1 MIAVVQRVAE
11 AAVEVEGERIATIG
25 AGLLVLLGIH
35 RDDTHGDLEYTLR
48 KTLSLRIFG
57 RPTEDTLSLRIFGRP
72 TEERSIMDAAA
83 ELLVVSQFTLLAD
96 VRKGRRPSYANAAR
110 GAAAEGLYERFVDEA
125 RRSVPT
131 QSGRFGANMRVRSTN
146 QGPLTILIDS
156 HDRRSAS

>member
-11 AAVEVEGERIATIG
+11 AAVEVEGEPIAAIG

-35 RDDTHGDLEYTLR
+35 RDDTHGDLDYTLR

-57 RPTEDTLSLRIFGRP
+57 RPTE
-72 TEERSIMDAAA
+72 ERSIVDAAA

-96 VRKGRRPSYANAAR
+96 VRKGRRPSYAHAAR
-110 GAAAEGLYERFVDEA
+110 GAAAEALYERFVDEA

-156 HDRRSAS
+156 HDRRSTR

>member
-1 MIAVVQRVAE
+1 MIAVVQRVCE
-11 AAVEVEGERIATIG
+11 AAVEVEGERIAAIG

-35 RDDTHGDLEYTLR
+35 RDDTQGDLEYTLR

-57 RPTEDTLSLRIFGRP
+57 RPTE
-72 TEERSIMDAAA
+72 ERSIVDAAA

-96 VRKGRRPSYANAAR
+96 VRKGRRPSYAHAAR
-110 GAAAEGLYERFVDEA
+110 GAAAEALYQRFVDEA

-131 QSGRFGANMRVRSTN
+131 QSGRFGVNMRVRSTN

>member
-1 MIAVVQRVAE
+1 MIAVVQRVRE
-11 AAVEVEGERIATIG
+11 AAVEVEGERIAAIG

-57 RPTEDTLSLRIFGRP
+57 RPTE
-72 TEERSIMDAAA
+72 ERSIVDAAA

-96 VRKGRRPSYANAAR
+96 VRKGRRPSYAHAAR
-110 GAAAEGLYERFVDEA
+110 GAAAEALYERFVDEA

>member
-1 MIAVVQRVAE
+1 MIAVIQRVCE
-11 AAVEVEGERIATIG
+11 AAVEVEGKRIAAIG

-57 RPTEDTLSLRIFGRP
+57 RPTE
-72 TEERSIMDAAA
+72 ERSIVDAAA

-96 VRKGRRPSYANAAR
+96 VRKGRRPSYAHAAR
-110 GAAAEGLYERFVDEA
+110 GAAAEALYERFVDEA

-156 HDRRSAS
+156 HDRRSAR

>member
-11 AAVEVEGERIATIG
+11 AAVEVEGEPIAAIG

-35 RDDTHGDLEYTLR
+35 RDDTHGDLDYTLR

-57 RPTEDTLSLRIFGRP
+57 RPTE
-72 TEERSIMDAAA
+72 ERSIVDAAA

-96 VRKGRRPSYANAAR
+96 IRKGRRPSYAYAAR
-110 GAAAEGLYERFVDEA
+110 GAAAEALYERFVDEA
-125 RRSVPT
+125 RRSIPT

-156 HDRRSAS
+156 HNRRSAR

>member
-1 MIAVVQRVAE
+1 MIAVVQRVCE
-11 AAVEVEGERIATIG
+11 AAVEVEGERIAAIG

-35 RDDTHGDLEYTLR
+35 RDDTHGDLDYTLR

-57 RPTEDTLSLRIFGRP
+57 RPTE
-72 TEERSIMDAAA
+72 ERSIVDAAA

-96 VRKGRRPSYANAAR
+96 VRKGRRPSYAHAAR
-110 GAAAEGLYERFVDEA
+110 GAAAEALYERFVDEA
-125 RRSVPT
+125 RRSIPT

-156 HDRRSAS
+156 HDRRSAR

>member
-1 MIAVVQRVAE
+1 MIAVVQRVSE
-11 AAVEVEGERIATIG
+11 AAVEVEGERIAAIG

-35 RDDTHGDLEYTLR
+35 RDDTRSDLDYTLR

-57 RPTEDTLSLRIFGRP
+57 RPTE
-72 TEERSIMDAAA
+72 ERSIVDAAG

-110 GAAAEGLYERFVDEA
+110 GVAATALYERFVDEA
-125 RRSVPT
+125 RRSVRT
-131 QSGRFGANMRVRSTN
+131 QSGRFGANMQVRSVN

-156 HDRRSAS
+156 QAPRPAT